1 LEENYFRD
9 IPIHRLESK
18 LGFIGI
24 DQHMA
29 QRDNLVFK
37 MFQTFGKVSKSIAS
51 MMPFQFT
58 KSNSRVLTSPAK
70 VVGAANLPRHFDARE

>member
-1 LEENYFRD
+1 MEENYFRD

-37 MFQTFGKVSKSIAS
+37 MFQTFSKVSKSIAS

-58 KSNSRVLTSPAK
+58 KQNSRVLTSPSK